1 MESDKVAHIHEIV
14 GKSKKSWEDA
24 VKNAIEHVYKKH
36 KDVRGVDVIKMT
48 AKVENGKIVEYKAD
62 VKIVIIG

>member
-1 MESDKVAHIHEIV
+1 MDSDKVAHIHEIV
-14 GKSKKSWEDA
+14 GKSKKSWEYA

-36 KDVRGVDVIKMT
+36 KDVRGVDVVKMT
-48 AKVENGKIVEYKAD
+48 AKVENGKIIEYKAD